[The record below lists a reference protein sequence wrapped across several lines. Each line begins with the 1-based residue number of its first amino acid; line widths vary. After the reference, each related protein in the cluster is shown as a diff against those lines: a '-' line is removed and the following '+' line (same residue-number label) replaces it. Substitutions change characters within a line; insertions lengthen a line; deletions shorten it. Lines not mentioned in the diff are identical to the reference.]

1 MLIIT
6 WTGFQKE
13 WKDPSE
19 IFEKTSWKKGFEN
32 KLFRS
37 LKKKRRKI
45 HQENYINKVTNKR
58 DKHEIFFPQA
68 FRELALEVQR
78 NKGDSRKYF
87 DRYARV
93 ILQRV
98 LNVEKKT
105 TGVNFNIS
113 NKMNKIFRWVKYH
126 DK

>member
-32 KLFRS
+32 KHYLEVW
-37 LKKKRRKI
+37 KKEEKNSARELHK
-45 HQENYINKVTNKR
+45 QSYKQKGQTW
-58 DKHEIFFPQA
+58 DFFPQA

-78 NKGDSRKYF
+78 NTGDSRKYF

-98 LNVEKKT
+98 LNVEKKN